1 MKYYEALRIWNDKM
15 GHQMYCNPKK
25 GSKQHGEVIDIQK
38 GNVDKTKAMGVI
50 AGAIKRKATKQF
62 EPAPPPP
69 PKSKNPLGGI
79 SQFNQGRIDKGKT
92 AKTGLKK
99 PPKKAPPKAPQPA
112 PPMPPPPDNKEAEM
126 AAGIIAGAMK
136 RKATIQFEPA
146 PKPTQAFDYDNI
158 NRIKRFLKD
167 KLILNKYTLKNR
179 INKYKVISKA
189 LNELKNND
197 CLEKKGEGYTIR
209 NIVNLEKRIGTASVA
224 GAIYLTSIPNS
235 LGKFPIASK
244 VMGETPAN
252 KLETSLMESITKDIL
267 LKGYSKHF
275 NIIYKATYC
284 KDKKVK
290 PKERLVN
297 YNELSNG
304 DLKML
309 TKNKNVLE
317 DSDDLFNIFFQTFIS
332 VGTFHNLAGY
342 YHNDAHFG
350 NFLYQ
355 LNNEVGYYH
364 YIHDGKSFYL
374 KSCPYNILIYDYGL
388 SREIKNTSNGDRISI
403 HKDYFQINHAF
414 ISKGYGGWV
423 EIKDMPKRDDDN
435 KAQEIKALLQDF
447 VNKARTTPNQ
457 FKKDIFTYII
467 ELFRKKAPKGMIL
480 LNAPANVLNKQ
491 PFYISKN

>member
-1 MKYYEALRIWNDKM
+1 MKYYEAVKIWNNKM
-15 GHQMYCNPKK
+15 GHQMYCNPLK
-25 GSKQHGEVIDIQK
+25 GSKQHAEVIDIQK
-38 GNVDKTKAMGVI
+38 GRSDNVEAKEKAEKAEKAKAVI

-69 PKSKNPLGGI
+69 KNPFAGI
-79 SQFNQGRIDKGKT
+79 SQLNKDRIEKGKT

-99 PPKKAPPKAPQPA
+99 PPKKAPA
-112 PPMPPPPDNKEAEM
+112 PPPPAP
-126 AAGIIAGAMK
+126 
-136 RKATIQFEPA
+136 EPA
-146 PKPTQAFDYDNI
+146 PAPEPPPAPLPPLPKPTQTFDYDNI

-167 KLILNKYTLKNR
+167 KLILNKYNLTNR
-179 INKYKVISKA
+179 INKYKIISER
-189 LNELKNND
+189 LNKLKKDD
-197 CLEKKGEGYTIR
+197 CLEVKGDGYTIR
-209 NIVNLEKRIGTASVA
+209 NIVNLEKKIGTASVA
-224 GAIYLTSIPNS
+224 GAIYLTSIPNV
-235 LGKFPIASK
+235 LGTFPIASK

-252 KLETSLMESITKDIL
+252 KLETTLMESITKDIL

-275 NIIYKATYC
+275 NIIYKATFC

-309 TKNKNVLE
+309 TKNRNVLE
-317 DSDDLFNIFFQTFIS
+317 NTDDFFNIFFQTFIS
-332 VGTFHNLAGY
+332 IGTFHNLVGY
-342 YHNDAHFG
+342 YHNDAHYG

-374 KSCPYNILIYDYGL
+374 KSCPYNIIIFDYGL
-388 SREIKNTSNGDRISI
+388 SKEIRSASNGDRISI
-403 HKDYFQINHAF
+403 HSDYFQINHAF
-414 ISKGYGGWV
+414 ISKSNGGWI
-423 EIKDMPKRDDDN
+423 EIKDMPKRENDD
-435 KAQEIKALLQDF
+435 KAKEIKVLLQTF
-447 VNKARTTPNQ
+447 LSKARTTPDQ

-467 ELFRKKAPKGMIL
+467 EVFIKNAPKGMVVI
-480 LNAPANVLNKQ
+480 NAPAKVLNKQ